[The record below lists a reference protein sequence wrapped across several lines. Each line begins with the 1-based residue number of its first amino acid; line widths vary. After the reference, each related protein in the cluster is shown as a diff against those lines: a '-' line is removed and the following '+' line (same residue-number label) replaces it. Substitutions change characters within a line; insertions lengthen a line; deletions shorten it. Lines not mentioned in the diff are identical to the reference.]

1 MIDVLRILTGAVL
14 AAVSCIVLYVAAS
27 AVIDVY
33 TREASKQ
40 PTVIRMG
47 PAR

>member
-14 AAVSCIVLYVAAS
+14 AAVSCIVLYIAAS
-27 AVIDVY
+27 AVVDAY
-33 TREASKQ
+33 TRNAYKQ